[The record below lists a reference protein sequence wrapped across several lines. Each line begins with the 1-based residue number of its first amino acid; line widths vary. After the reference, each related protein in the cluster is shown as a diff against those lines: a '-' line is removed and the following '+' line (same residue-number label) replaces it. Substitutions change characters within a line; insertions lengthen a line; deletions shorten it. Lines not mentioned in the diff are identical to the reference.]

1 MAKRDFSSR
10 AMSSKGHMT
19 LFSPAVFKCIHICVN
34 HVSIF
39 VQAEVL
45 LTRGDYP
52 HRLLMDLKHYFLQW
66 MYSFQS
72 PAYKSASD
80 KACLRQ
86 TSSSH
91 LPKKPLLS
99 GISDMSVCVNRC
111 KL

>member
-19 LFSPAVFKCIHICVN
+19 LFSPAVFKCIHISVN

-52 HRLLMDLKHYFLQW
+52 
-66 MYSFQS
+66 
-72 PAYKSASD
+72 
-80 KACLRQ
+80 Q
-86 TSSSH
+86 TFNG
-91 LPKKPLLS
+91 LEALFFTV
-99 GISDMSVCVNRC
+99 DV
-111 KL
+111 